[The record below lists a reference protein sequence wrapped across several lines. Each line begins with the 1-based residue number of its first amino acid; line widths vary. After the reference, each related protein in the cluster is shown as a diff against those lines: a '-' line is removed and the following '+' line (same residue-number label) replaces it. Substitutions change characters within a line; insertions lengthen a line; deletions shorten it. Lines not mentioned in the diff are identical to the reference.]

1 MRCRCGWQFDEAIV
15 ARYGCP
21 RCGAEG
27 EAKAWAEKVAKDE
40 QELRSE
46 ASYEAMR
53 KLEAS
58 GVAVGEIEERAYRKR
73 PVVIRARRIPEPFTV
88 ETLAGTMQGKAGDWL
103 VTGVKGEQYPVDD
116 EIFRATYELA
126 DE

>member
-1 MRCRCGWQFDEAIV
+1 M

-21 RCGAEG
+21 RCGAEA
-27 EAKAWAEKVAKDE
+27 EAKGWAEKVAKDDR
-40 QELRSE
+40 ELHSDQAYQR
-46 ASYEAMR
+46 MR
-53 KLEAS
+53 ELEAA
-58 GVAVGEIEERAYRKR
+58 GFNLGEIEERAYRKR

-88 ETLAGTMQGKAGDWL
+88 ETLEGTMQGKAGDWL
-103 VTGVKGEQYPVDD
+103 VTGLKGEQYPVDD

>member
-21 RCGAEG
+21 RCDALGFGSWEL
-27 EAKAWAEKVAKDE
+27 EE
-40 QELRSE
+40 Q
-46 ASYEAMR
+46 
-53 KLEAS
+53 
-58 GVAVGEIEERAYRKR
+58 AYRKR
-73 PVVIRARRIPEPFTV
+73 PVVVRARRMPEAFTV
-88 ETLAGTMQGKAGDWL
+88 ETLEGTMQGNAGDWL